1 MTDEELDE
9 LLDACVM
16 LSIERTLERGRARN
30 RGQLPTTI
38 GGQMPVGEYAATRPP
53 DRRKAKEEA

>member
-1 MTDEELDE
+1 MTDEELEE

-16 LSIERTLERGRARN
+16 QVIQKSIERGRARN
-30 RGQLPTTI
+30 RGQLPTMI
-38 GGQMPVGEYAATRPP
+38 GGQMPVGEYAATRSP